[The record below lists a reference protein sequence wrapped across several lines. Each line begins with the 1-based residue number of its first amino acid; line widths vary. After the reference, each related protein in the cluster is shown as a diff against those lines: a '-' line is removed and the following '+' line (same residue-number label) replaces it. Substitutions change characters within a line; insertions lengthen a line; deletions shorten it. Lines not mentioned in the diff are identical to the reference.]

1 MKRKLLKCL
10 LFFMILL
17 ATKVSAQDRTI
28 TGMVTAKDD
37 GLPIPGVSVKVK
49 GTVTGATSGANGRY
63 SIKVPA
69 GKIELVFSFVG
80 YNSREIAVS
89 NNSLD
94 VALESDTKNLDE
106 VVITAGGVKR
116 AAREQGYAST
126 RIDAE
131 TLTAGKSPTLAGGL
145 VGKVPGLQISAVSSG
160 VNPNYRLVLRG
171 NRSITGNNQ
180 ALLVLDGAVVP
191 NSLLGNINPDDVEDI
206 TVLNGASGAALYGS
220 DASNG
225 ALIIT
230 TKKGKIGTPV
240 IKVSNTT
247 ALEQVSFY
255 PKLQN
260 SFGSGSTSG
269 AQVYEAIE
277 NQQYGPAFDG
287 SVREIGRLTESGQQQ
302 YTVYSSRNDKYD
314 FWDIGVSNQ
323 TDISLSS
330 ATETSSTYLSA
341 QYLNGAGTTPKD
353 KFTRASLRF
362 NGSRNFSKK
371 FSANYNA
378 SYIQNKYDITSATS
392 TVYNNLLNTPAQI
405 PLLDYS
411 NWQDP
416 TSWGNPDN
424 YYNDYYENPYW
435 AIDNYRQNT
444 KNDYLTGLL
453 ELKHKTTDW
462 LDFTYR
468 AALSNRYYENKN
480 NTMGYTYTQYT
491 LSHSAKTNEGSA
503 VSDQMLSTSNFSTDF
518 FANIKKDIKDF
529 SVNALLGASLK
540 SYNYK
545 YLNASG
551 SGLKV
556 PELYNLGNITG
567 TPSADESNYNTRQYG
582 LWADLTFGYRKYL
595 YVHLTGRNDWVS
607 VLAPANRSFFYPAID
622 VSFIPTDAL
631 EFLKNIKV
639 IDYIKVRAGLSKVGN
654 VNVGN
659 STNGGAYSLESVFN
673 SQTGYGY
680 GTGYTPS
687 SRVVSNNLK
696 PEITTGYE
704 AGMDFRLMKGAI
716 DGKVTYYNTSS
727 TGQAIEAGIS
737 ATTGYTSFLLNTGE
751 LTNEGWETE
760 LHFNPFKK
768 GNWNLRIGGN
778 YTYLDNKLVSLS
790 NDLTRIGA
798 SGSTTIYGQVGS
810 IYPVIIG
817 SDYIRDTEGRVV
829 VDKNTGNP
837 VGTTQGNILGNT
849 VPKNRLGLDFQL
861 SYKGLTFSGLF
872 EYRSN
877 YVQYAS
883 SGSTFDFTGSSAR
896 SAYYNREKFV
906 FPNSSYYDSTS
917 GTYVANNSITVSDGG
932 AGFWT
937 SSTLNTGV
945 TSNYVYSGNYWKLRE
960 LMLAYKIPSSLLHG
974 LKFVKSATI
983 SAQGRNLFI
992 WLPKSNQYADP
1003 DYSNNGSDS
1012 NAVGITSL
1020 SQTPPTRYYG
1030 ATISLTF

>member
-10 LFFMILL
+10 LFFIVLQV
-17 ATKVSAQDRTI
+17 TKVSAQERTI
-28 TGMVTAKDD
+28 TGVVTAKDD

-49 GTVTGATSGANGRY
+49 GTGIGTTSGANGRY
-63 SIKVPA
+63 SLKVPV
-69 GKIELVFSFVG
+69 GKIELIFSFVG
-80 YNSREIAVS
+80 YIPKEIAVS
-89 NNSLD
+89 NNNLD
-94 VALESDTKNLDE
+94 VTLESNTSTLDE
-106 VVITAGGVKR
+106 VVVTAGGVKR

-126 RIDAE
+126 RVDGE
-131 TLTAGKSPTLAGGL
+131 TLTAGKSPTIAGGL
-145 VGKVPGLQISAVSSG
+145 TGKVPGLQINAVSSG

-180 ALLVLDGAVVP
+180 ALLILDGAVVP
-191 NSLLGNINPDDVEDI
+191 NALLGNINPDDVEDI

-230 TKKGKIGTPV
+230 TKKGKLGTPV

-255 PKLQN
+255 PELQN

-287 SVREIGRLTESGQQQ
+287 SLREIGRLTESGQQQ
-302 YTVYSSRNDKYD
+302 YATYSARNDKYD
-314 FWDIGVSNQ
+314 FWKIGVSNQ
-323 TDISLSS
+323 TDFSLSS
-330 ATETSSTYLSA
+330 ATENSSTYLSA
-341 QYLNGAGTTPKD
+341 QYLDGSGTTPKD
-353 KFTRASLRF
+353 KYNRAAFRF
-362 NGSRNFSKK
+362 NGSRNFSKR
-371 FSANYNA
+371 FSANYNV
-378 SYIQNKYDITSATS
+378 SFTQNRYDITSATS

-411 NWQDP
+411 DWKN
-416 TSWGNPDN
+416 TSSWGNPDN

-435 AIDNYRQNT
+435 AIDNYRQKTTNA
-444 KNDYLTGLL
+444 YLTGLL
-453 ELKHKTTDW
+453 EFKYKTTDW

-468 AALSNRYYENKN
+468 AALSNRYYQNKN
-480 NTMGYTYTQYT
+480 STQGYTYTAYT
-491 LSHSAKTNEGSA
+491 LANSAKTNEGSG
-503 VSDQMLSTSNFSTDF
+503 VSDEMYNTSSFSTDF

-540 SYNYK
+540 SYTSKDLY
-545 YLNASG
+545 ASG
-551 SGLKV
+551 SGLQV
-556 PELYNLGNITG
+556 YDLYNLSNITG
-567 TPSADESNYNTRQYG
+567 TASAGESNYNTRQYG
-582 LWADLTFGYRKYL
+582 LWADVTFGYKKYL
-595 YVHLTGRNDWVS
+595 YLHLTGRNDWVS
-607 VLAPANRSFFYPAID
+607 VLSPSNRSFFYPAAD
-622 VSFIPTDAL
+622 LSFIPTDAF
-631 EFLKNIKV
+631 EFLKNNKV
-639 IDYIKVRAGLSKVGN
+639 IDYMKIRAGVSKVGN
-654 VNVGN
+654 VNVGTYALN
-659 STNGGAYSLESVFN
+659 STFD

-680 GTGYTPS
+680 GTGYTPNS
-687 SRVVSNNLK
+687 LVVSNDLK

-704 AGMDFRLMKGAI
+704 AGMDFRLLKGAI
-716 DGKVTYYNTSS
+716 DGTLTYYKTSS
-727 TGQAIEAGIS
+727 TGQALTAKIAVAS
-737 ATTGYTSFLLNTGE
+737 GYTDYLLNTGE
-751 LTNEGWETE
+751 LSNEGWETA
-760 LHFNPFKK
+760 LHFSPFKK

-778 YTYLDNKLVSLS
+778 YTYNDNKLVSLF
-790 NDLTRIGA
+790 NDVTRIGV
-798 SGSTTIYGQVGS
+798 SGSSTVYGQVGS
-810 IYPVIIG
+810 VYPVIIG
-817 SDYIRDTEGRVV
+817 TDYIRDSEGRVV
-829 VDKNTGNP
+829 VDKNTGYP
-837 VGTTQGNILGNT
+837 VGTTTGNVLGNT

-877 YVQYAS
+877 YVQYS
-883 SGSTFDFTGSSAR
+883 SAGSTFDFTGSSAR

-906 FPNSSYYDSTS
+906 FPNSSYYDSTT

-937 SSTLNTGV
+937 SSSLNTGV

-960 LMLAYKIPSSLLHG
+960 LSLSYKLPSSVLRNI
-974 LKFVKSATI
+974 KFVKSATI

-992 WLPKSNQYADP
+992 WLPKSNEYTDP

-1020 SQTPPTRYYG
+1020 SQTPPTRYFG
-1030 ATISLTF
+1030 GTISLTF